1 MKKRLIKIFML
12 ITITTA
18 IVSCNIGYT
27 SGNNGESTIIIINS
41 TNNK

>member
-12 ITITTA
+12 IITTA